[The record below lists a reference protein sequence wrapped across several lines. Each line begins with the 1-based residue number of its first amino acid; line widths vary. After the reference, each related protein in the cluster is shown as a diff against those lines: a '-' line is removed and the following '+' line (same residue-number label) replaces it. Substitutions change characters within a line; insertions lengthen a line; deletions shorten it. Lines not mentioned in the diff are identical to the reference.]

1 MASEMIPKIG
11 RASAKYKIDI
21 TDKENYFGSKKPRA
35 ARYAVMD
42 GNYSQRRTR
51 QLQNRT
57 I

>member
-1 MASEMIPKIG
+1 MIPQIG
-11 RASAKYKIDI
+11 RASAKRGIDI
-21 TDKENYFGSKKPRA
+21 TDEENYSGSKKPCP

-51 QLQNRT
+51 QLQNRA